1 MAADKPVPIPTQLY
15 AIEVHDK
22 TTDELFHVISHPVR
36 ATRDTMAVREA
47 ALFYGFNAKHWMLKA
62 VPAATDFH

>member
-1 MAADKPVPIPTQLY
+1 MVTEKPAPMPTQLY

-22 TTDELFHVISHPVR
+22 ATDELFHVISHPFR

-47 ALFYGFNAKHWMLKA
+47 VLTYRFNARHWLLKA
-62 VPAATDFH
+62 VPAEIHFH